1 MPLEIILKVAAQKEM
16 NWNKVEVREAK
27 ILFGEGIYWHGVP
40 SERTNNQLIN
50 IIIFS

>member
-16 NWNKVEVREAK
+16 K
-27 ILFGEGIYWHGVP
+27 ILFDEGIYWHGVP

-50 IIIFS
+50 TIVFG